1 MEPFEV
7 HILGCGSALPT
18 TRHNASSQ
26 VIKIGNKQFMVDCG
40 EGTQLQLR
48 RYHIHFSFINHI
60 FISHLHGDHC
70 FGLIGLIS
78 TFGMLGRTAPL
89 HIYADPKLEELM
101 KPQIDYFCKGMNY
114 PLFFHNIDPTRQQT
128 IYEDNTITVETLPLS
143 HRIPCCGYLFREKP
157 KKRHLIGDVANYY
170 NIPTYMRQSIKD
182 GADFITPEGE
192 VIPNCRLTKEPD
204 PSRSY
209 AYCSDTAPCR
219 FGCGVLDGV
228 DLLYHE
234 ATFAES
240 EKERAAQTF
249 HSTARQAA
257 QAAKDAGVKRLLIGH
272 YSSRYDTADVQLDEA
287 REIFPD
293 TIAAEEGDVIN
304 I

>member
-1 MEPFEV
+1 MEPFEI

-26 VIKIGNKQFMVDCG
+26 VIKIGNKQFMIDCG

-48 RYHIHFSFINHI
+48 RRHIHFSFINHI

-78 TFGMLGRTAPL
+78 TFGLLGRTAPL
-89 HIYADPKLEELM
+89 HIYADAMLEKVM
-101 KPQIDYFCKGMNY
+101 KPQLDFFCKDIKF
-114 PLFFHNIDPTRQQT
+114 PLFFHSIDARKHCV
-128 IYEDNTITVETLPLS
+128 IFEDNSITVETLPLN
-143 HRIPCCGYLFREKP
+143 HRMPCCGFLFKEKP
-157 KKRHLIGDVANYY
+157 KRRHLIGDIANFY
-170 NIPTYMRQSIKD
+170 NIPTYQRQNIKD

-192 VIPNCRLTKEPD
+192 IIPNSRLTKDAD

-209 AYCSDTAPCR
+209 AYCSDTRPCPDI
-219 FGCGVLDGV
+219 CEHLKGV

-240 EKERAAQTF
+240 EKERAKITY
-249 HSTARQAA
+249 HSTASEAA
-257 QAAKDAGVKRLLIGH
+257 EIAQKAEVKRLLLGH
-272 YSSRYDTADVQLDEA
+272 YSSRYDDDEQLLNEA
-287 REIFPD
+287 CEIFPD
-293 TIAAEEGDVIN
+293 SICANEGMVVRI
-304 I
+304 

>member
-143 HRIPCCGYLFREKP
+143 HRIPCCGFLFREKP

-293 TIAAEEGDVIN
+293 TIAAEEGDTI
-304 I
+304 II

>member
-1 MEPFEV
+1 MEPFEI

-26 VIKIGNKQFMVDCG
+26 VIKIGNKQFMIDCG

-48 RYHIHFSFINHI
+48 RRHIHFSFINHI

-78 TFGMLGRTAPL
+78 TFGLLGRTAPL
-89 HIYADPKLEELM
+89 HIYADAMLEKVM
-101 KPQIDYFCKGMNY
+101 KPQLDFFCKDIKF
-114 PLFFHNIDPTRQQT
+114 PLFFHSIDARKHCV
-128 IYEDNTITVETLPLS
+128 IFEDNSITVETLPLN
-143 HRIPCCGYLFREKP
+143 HRMPCCGFLFKEKP
-157 KKRHLIGDVANYY
+157 KRRHLIGDIANFY
-170 NIPTYMRQSIKD
+170 NIPTYQRQNIKD

-192 VIPNCRLTKEPD
+192 IIPNSRLTKDAD

-209 AYCSDTAPCR
+209 AYCSDTRPCPDI
-219 FGCGVLDGV
+219 CEHLKGV

-240 EKERAAQTF
+240 EKERAKITY
-249 HSTARQAA
+249 HSTAREAA
-257 QAAKDAGVKRLLIGH
+257 EIAQKAEVKRLLLGH
-272 YSSRYDTADVQLDEA
+272 YSSRYDDEEQLQNEA
-287 REIFPD
+287 CEIFPD
-293 TIAAEEGDVIN
+293 SICANEGMVVRI
-304 I
+304 

>member
-1 MEPFEV
+1 MEPFEI

-26 VIKIGNKQFMVDCG
+26 VIKIGNKQFMIDCG

-48 RYHIHFSFINHI
+48 RRHIHFSFINHI

-78 TFGMLGRTAPL
+78 TFGLLGRTAPL
-89 HIYADPKLEELM
+89 HIYADAMLEKVM
-101 KPQIDYFCKGMNY
+101 KPQLDFFCKDIKF
-114 PLFFHNIDPTRQQT
+114 PLFFHSIDARKHCV
-128 IYEDNTITVETLPLS
+128 IFEDNSITVETLPLN
-143 HRIPCCGYLFREKP
+143 HRMPCCGFLFKEKP
-157 KKRHLIGDVANYY
+157 KRRHLIGDIANFY
-170 NIPTYMRQSIKD
+170 NIPTYQRQNIKD

-192 VIPNCRLTKEPD
+192 IIPNSRLTKDAD

-209 AYCSDTAPCR
+209 AYCSDTRPCPDI
-219 FGCGVLDGV
+219 CEHLKGV

-240 EKERAAQTF
+240 EKERAKITY
-249 HSTARQAA
+249 HSTAREAA
-257 QAAKDAGVKRLLIGH
+257 EIAQKAEVKRLLLGH
-272 YSSRYDTADVQLDEA
+272 YSSRYDDEEQLLNEA
-287 REIFPD
+287 CEIFPES
-293 TIAAEEGDVIN
+293 ICANEGMVVRI
-304 I
+304 

>member
-1 MEPFEV
+1 MEPFEI

-26 VIKIGNKQFMVDCG
+26 VIKIGNKQFMIDCG

-48 RYHIHFSFINHI
+48 RRHIHFSFINHI

-78 TFGMLGRTAPL
+78 TFGLLGRTAPL
-89 HIYADPKLEELM
+89 HIYADAMLEKVM
-101 KPQIDYFCKGMNY
+101 KPQLDFFCKDIKF
-114 PLFFHNIDPTRQQT
+114 PLFFHSIDARKHCV
-128 IYEDNTITVETLPLS
+128 IFEDNSITVETLPLN
-143 HRIPCCGYLFREKP
+143 HRMPCCGFLFKENP
-157 KKRHLIGDVANYY
+157 KRRHLIGDIANFY
-170 NIPTYMRQSIKD
+170 NIPTYQRQNIKD

-192 VIPNCRLTKEPD
+192 IIPNSRLTKDAD

-209 AYCSDTAPCR
+209 AYCSDTRPCPDICEHLK
-219 FGCGVLDGV
+219 GI

-240 EKERAAQTF
+240 EKERAKITY
-249 HSTARQAA
+249 HSTAREAA
-257 QAAKDAGVKRLLIGH
+257 EIAQKAEVKRLLLGH
-272 YSSRYDTADVQLDEA
+272 YSSRYDDDEQLLNEA
-287 REIFPD
+287 CEIFPD
-293 TIAAEEGDVIN
+293 SICANEGMVVRI
-304 I
+304 

>member
-1 MEPFEV
+1 MEPFEI

-26 VIKIGNKQFMVDCG
+26 VIKIGNKQFMIDCG

-48 RYHIHFSFINHI
+48 RRHIHFSFINHI

-78 TFGMLGRTAPL
+78 TFGLLGRTAPL
-89 HIYADPKLEELM
+89 HIYADAMLEKVM
-101 KPQIDYFCKGMNY
+101 KPQLDFFCKDIKF
-114 PLFFHNIDPTRQQT
+114 PLFFHSIDARKHCV
-128 IYEDNTITVETLPLS
+128 IFEDNSITVETLPLN
-143 HRIPCCGYLFREKP
+143 HRMPCCGFLFKEKP
-157 KKRHLIGDVANYY
+157 KRRHLIGDIANFY
-170 NIPTYMRQSIKD
+170 NIPTYQRQNIKD

-192 VIPNCRLTKEPD
+192 IIPNSRLTKDAD

-209 AYCSDTAPCR
+209 AYCSDTRPCPDI
-219 FGCGVLDGV
+219 CEHLKGV

-240 EKERAAQTF
+240 EKERAKITY
-249 HSTARQAA
+249 HSTAREAA
-257 QAAKDAGVKRLLIGH
+257 EIAQKAEVKRLLLGH
-272 YSSRYDTADVQLDEA
+272 YSSRYDDDEQLLNEA
-287 REIFPD
+287 CEIFPD
-293 TIAAEEGDVIN
+293 SICANEGMVVKI
-304 I
+304 